1 MKIDKKLIKE
11 LVDNLKE
18 FQLTELEYQEGQ
30 TKIKVSKA
38 SKNIDQLILA
48 EEAITEFNQ
57 NLTN

>member
-1 MKIDKKLIKE
+1 LIKAAGATDVI
-11 LVDNLKE
+11 LVP
-18 FQLTELEYQEGQ
+18 T
-30 TKIKVSKA
+30 